1 MPHSP
6 VWSPPV
12 PAERPADEVGQPV
25 RILVIDDDEV
35 IRELM
40 ARTLSDSGY
49 RVHVAASAED
59 ALELLR
65 ENAYDLVLSDVSLP
79 GMDGIC
85 LSRILSQTH
94 PSLPV
99 VLVTSFADAE
109 IARTALRHGA
119 TDFITKPFNINSLS
133 IVVEQNIERRRLECL
148 KILQYDEKLKFRSIR
163 LLAATIDAKQSYT
176 AEHSRRVA
184 AIAEV
189 IGQELALT
197 PTEMCYLEMAA
208 LVHDVGKIGVPDS
221 LLNKQGELTEYE
233 WVTMRTHP
241 AKGAEIV
248 GQVEELA
255 YVSDIVRHHHERIDG
270 TGYPD
275 RLRGESIPFLSRIV
289 AVADAYEC
297 MTSDRA
303 YRARLPVQ
311 EARRRLF
318 EGAGTQFD
326 PCVVKALIQSELH
339 PLDLK

>member
-1 MPHSP
+1 L
-6 VWSPPV
+6 
-12 PAERPADEVGQPV
+12 EEVGQPV
-25 RILVIDDDEV
+25 RVLVIEDDEV
-35 IRELM
+35 VRELV
-40 ARTLSDSGY
+40 ARTLADSGY
-49 RVHVAASAED
+49 RIRVAASAEE

-65 ENAYDLVLSDVSLP
+65 QDAFDLVLSDVNLP
-79 GMDGIC
+79 GMDGVC

-94 PSLPV
+94 PAVPI
-99 VLVTSFADAE
+99 VLITGFADVE
-109 IARTALRHGA
+109 LARTALRYGA
-119 TDFITKPFNINSLS
+119 TDFITKPFHVNSLC
-133 IVVEQNIERRRLECL
+133 IVVEQNIERRRLERL
-148 KILQYDEKLKFRSIR
+148 KVLQHDEKLKFRAIR
-163 LLAATIDAKQSYT
+163 LLAATIDAKQHYT
-176 AEHSRRVA
+176 ADHSRRVA

-189 IGQELALT
+189 IGRAMTLA

-275 RLRGESIPFLSRIV
+275 RLRGESIPLLARIV
-289 AVADAYEC
+289 AVADAYES
-297 MTSDRA
+297 MTSDRV
-303 YRARLPVQ
+303 YRARLSVQ
-311 EARRRLF
+311 EARRRLC

-326 PCVVKALIQSELH
+326 PEVVEALIQTQLH
-339 PLDLK
+339 PQDVG